1 MHDLLD
7 FRILNDEEYFLEDM
21 KLENVTDIPKTTRY
35 SSHVG
40 DYKKSSTMLFDN
52 RIWVDSKEAA
62 DYLRISV
69 GALRNAVYRRQ
80 IVARKF
86 RRRLYFNL
94 NELNR
99 LLDNSIVR

>member
-1 MHDLLD
+1 M
-7 FRILNDEEYFLEDM
+7 R
-21 KLENVTDIPKTTRY
+21 ENNFQNIDHKSRTTCY
-35 SSHVG
+35 SSSA
-40 DYKKSSTMLFDN
+40 DINESAMLFDN

-80 IVARKF
+80 IIARKF